1 VEDSFVLIHTM
12 FGMKMMFAAFHDKL
26 SRTSPGPW
34 TELPAGYQPEGNV
47 AIFCSICQGKN
58 RSDEGWR
65 YRNSLQYAF
74 KVIKDVVGL
83 PEDLVRMMAGEP
95 FALLEYQCA
104 YCRREVSARRIDE
117 TVGLPLGGDGVVK
130 HWLPAVVKSKELH
143 GPPFVPT
150 MYS

>member
-104 YCRREVSARRIDE
+104 HCRPDAPPKVNEEEHDDEEEEEEHPEEEAEREEAAKAKANESN
-117 TVGLPLGGDGVVK
+117 
-130 HWLPAVVKSKELH
+130 
-143 GPPFVPT
+143 
-150 MYS
+150 